1 MRSRVKQICLL
12 ALFLLLAALA
22 VNAQEEKPVPPQP
35 IPQPIIPATPTP
47 TPTPEPTPT
56 PTPRKANERPPAKT
70 SGPVEPFDRA
80 TITEMAA
87 KCVRLETEAGAI
99 EMEMLPESAPETV
112 RHFLNLVASGALDT
126 TTFSRV
132 VPGFVVQGGN
142 LATRLTTTPEIA
154 ARAHQTILDEPNLVL
169 HIRGI
174 VSMARPDEPNAATTH
189 FFILVS
195 EAAHLNGT
203 FSAFARVTKG
213 MDVVDTINHGEVEG
227 DKPVKP
233 VRLTRASIITCTKP
247 EPEKSA
253 PVPPEE

>member
-1 MRSRVKQICLL
+1 
-12 ALFLLLAALA
+12 
-22 VNAQEEKPVPPQP
+22 
-35 IPQPIIPATPTP
+35 
-47 TPTPEPTPT
+47 
-56 PTPRKANERPPAKT
+56 
-70 SGPVEPFDRA
+70 
-80 TITEMAA
+80 
-87 KCVRLETEAGAI
+87 
-99 EMEMLPESAPETV
+99 
-112 RHFLNLVASGALDT
+112 
-126 TTFSRV
+126 
-132 VPGFVVQGGN
+132 
-142 LATRLTTTPEIA
+142 LTTTPEIA
-154 ARAHQTILDEPNLVL
+154 ARAQQTILDEPSLVL

-213 MDVVDTINHGEVEG
+213 MDVVDKINHGEVEG